1 MSESL
6 IETKR
11 RINTIESTKKIT
23 KAMKLVSSV
32 KYQRLKKGYEDN
44 KNYFLSMRHV
54 MVKTVSSL
62 NMSSFSHTEYL
73 KHYDSNKT
81 LYIVV
86 SSTLG
91 LCGSYNYSIFKLL
104 DPILKEND
112 ELVIIGNKGH
122 IHYKNTN
129 YKIYGEFI
137 SIFDN
142 YDYDTVK
149 TLRHFLFRKHRQN
162 EYKEIKLVYTH
173 YKNSMSFIP
182 EMLTIAPL
190 DIEDLKAEADL
201 NSYPPIFEPN
211 NVEVADLI
219 FPHYVDSLLYH
230 KLLESAL
237 SEQASRRNAMESA
250 TDNAEDLL
258 DDLKITYNKSR
269 QSLITQEITEVVAGS
284 NASK

>member
-11 RINTIESTKKIT
+11 RITTIESTKKIT

-32 KYQRLKKGYEDN
+32 KYQRLKKSYEDN

-54 MVKTVSSL
+54 MVKTISGL

-73 KHYDSNKT
+73 KPYESNKT

-86 SSTLG
+86 TSTLG

-122 IHYKNTN
+122 IHYRNGKN
-129 YKIYGEFI
+129 KIYDEFI

-142 YDYDTVK
+142 YDYDLVK

-190 DIEDLKAEADL
+190 DIDDLKAEADL
-201 NSYPPIFEPN
+201 NYYPPIFEPN
-211 NVEVADLI
+211 NVAVADLI
-219 FPHYVDSLLYH
+219 FPHYVDSLLYN

-237 SEQASRRNAMESA
+237 SEQACRRNAMESA

-269 QSLITQEITEVVAGS
+269 QSAITQEITEVVAGS